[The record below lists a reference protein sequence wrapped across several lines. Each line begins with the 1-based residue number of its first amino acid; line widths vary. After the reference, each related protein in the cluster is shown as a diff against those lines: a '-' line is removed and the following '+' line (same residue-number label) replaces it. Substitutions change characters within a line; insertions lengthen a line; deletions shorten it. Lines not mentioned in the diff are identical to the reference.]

1 LKFKKADTEWLRYV
15 VANRS
20 GTGKDKDFDIAMGP
34 VANDRVYEVIDNFE
48 LGDYSEEETI
58 RRLLTFRLTDQIV
71 FKTEK
76 SLRYLKYIG
85 MEQIGV

>member
-1 LKFKKADTEWLRYV
+1 MQVSEPKIIAPTRLL
-15 VANRS
+15 
-20 GTGKDKDFDIAMGP
+20 DFDIAIGP

-76 SLRYLKYIG
+76 SLSYIKYIG